1 MIEKR
6 GRPLA
11 YHSLTYEELG
21 QYVGAWGMVPV
32 KKSWL
37 ENLGFQFDE
46 EDSEELPCH
55 TDKRTKET
63 TPEIKYSITRFE

>member
-21 QYVGAWGMVPV
+21 RYVGALGMVPV
-32 KKSWL
+32 TKSWL
-37 ENLGFQFDE
+37 ETLGFQFDE
-46 EDSEELPCH
+46 EDSESPNH
-55 TDKRTKET
+55 ADKPTKET
-63 TPEIKYSITRFE
+63 VPEIKYSITRFE

>member
-1 MIEKR
+1 
-6 GRPLA
+6 L
-11 YHSLTYEELG
+11 
-21 QYVGAWGMVPV
+21 GMVPV

-46 EDSEELPCH
+46 EDSEELPRH
-55 TDKRTKET
+55 TDERTKET